1 VRTFPIRAGER
12 LWLLIELREEGR
24 RFLLRQGACARLTEI
39 LEDMTVRSSS
49 KFPWRFVALLAVLA
63 MIAAA
68 CGGTT
73 SDTTAAP
80 GDDVTD
86 TTTGTGTTDTTTTED
101 TTPPTAEGFE
111 YTIAVIEDFTTDNYW
126 TYLDTDNSVYNG
138 YLLGGQA
145 AAVYTQVAPSFTLA
159 PALAVDAVPPV
170 GAADG
175 DNWVISVPLRE
186 GPTWS
191 DGEAIDANDVAFTF
205 NTVKDLG
212 LGGNWLGSIPLA
224 TDDDPETAD
233 VDESA
238 IGLLSVEA
246 ADDYTVVYTFNG
258 APGLPLWQYGAAQFS
273 VMPEH
278 FWGPIVASSA
288 DAETFEA
295 SSGAGAPSA
304 GGFTFTSREEGA
316 FARLSAAPYYDTGAE
331 TVVYENGA
339 VEYTSPAGVTE
350 TYGGTPE
357 GEVISEDVVGP
368 YASEV
373 VFTVTGGQDQA
384 VLALTEGEV
393 DFWLTPL
400 GVQRGFLDRI
410 LAESDLEVITNPNSG
425 FRYLSFNTRK
435 FPMSDT
441 GFRQAMACMI
451 DKEFMANN
459 VLQGV
464 AISLDTTVPPANAF
478 WHNASIEAIC
488 AGLTQ
493 EERVAQAITILKD
506 AGWTW
511 DVEPVWNADEL
522 DVIPKGEGLTL
533 NGEAIGDLTVLAP
546 GPGYDPLR
554 ATYSLFIEDWAQ
566 DLGVPLSAEPTGFN
580 VIVEKTFG
588 PIDWDMFILGWGTGV
603 FPDYVVDF
611 FESSQDSAEG
621 GFNTP
626 GFKNAEFDALAA
638 EFKQATELDVAQGL
652 VFQMEE
658 IIAEEVPYVVL
669 FTTPVLE
676 AYRNN
681 LSFPFT
687 AGLGGIQQWNGS
699 QASVRSSQ

>member
-1 VRTFPIRAGER
+1 
-12 LWLLIELREEGR
+12 
-24 RFLLRQGACARLTEI
+24 
-39 LEDMTVRSSS
+39 MRSSS

-68 CGGTT
+68 CGGTS

-80 GDDVTD
+80 DVTD
-86 TTTGTGTTDTTTTED
+86 TTASGTDTPDTTEGTET
-101 TTPPTAEGFE
+101 TTPPSVDGFE
-111 YTIAVIEDFTTDNYW
+111 YKIAVIEDFTTDNYW

-145 AAVYTQVAPSFTLA
+145 AAVYTQVAPNFTLA
-159 PALAVDAVPPV
+159 PSLALDAVPPV

-186 GPTWS
+186 NLTWS

-224 TDDDPETAD
+224 AEDDPETAD

-238 IGLLSVEA
+238 VGLLSVEA
-246 ADDYTVVYTFNG
+246 ADDFTVVYTFNG
-258 APGLPLWQYGAAQFS
+258 PPGLPLWQYGAAQFA

-278 FWGPIVASSA
+278 FWGPIAASA
-288 DAETFEA
+288 GDAETFEA
-295 SSGAGAPSA
+295 SSGEGAPSA
-304 GGFTFTSREEGA
+304 GGFTYTTREEGA
-316 FARLSAAPYYDTGAE
+316 FARLSAAPYYDTGAR

-339 VEYTSPAGVTE
+339 VEYTSPDGVTE
-350 TYGGTPE
+350 NYGGTPE
-357 GEVISEDVVGP
+357 GEVVSDDVAGP

-478 WHNASIEAIC
+478 WHNPDIEAIC
-488 AGLTQ
+488 AGLSQ
-493 EERVAQAITILKD
+493 EERVGQAIQILKD

-511 DVEPVWNADEL
+511 DVEPEWNADNL
-522 DVIPKGEGLTL
+522 DVIPKGEGLKL
-533 NGEAIGDLTVLAP
+533 NGESIGDLTVLAP

-566 DLGVPLSAEPTGFN
+566 DLGIPLSAEPTGFN
-580 VIVEKTFG
+580 VIVEKVFG
-588 PIDWDMFILGWGTGV
+588 PVDWDMYILGWGTGV

-626 GFKNAEFDALAA
+626 GFNNAEFDALAA
-638 EFKQATELDVAQGL
+638 EFKSATDLADAQQL

-699 QASVRSSQ
+699 QLSVQSSQ